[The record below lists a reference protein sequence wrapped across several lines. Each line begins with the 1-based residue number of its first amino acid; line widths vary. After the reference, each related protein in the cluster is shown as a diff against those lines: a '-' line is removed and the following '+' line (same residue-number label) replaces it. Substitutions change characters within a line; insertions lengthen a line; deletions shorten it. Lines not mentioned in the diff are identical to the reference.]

1 MNDNQILADI
11 LAEQR
16 KTNQLLLALI
26 EALADEQG
34 SDQVATDLD
43 GSPRPPMPEPGT
55 HL

>member
-1 MNDNQILADI
+1 MDANQVLADI
-11 LAEQR
+11 LSEQR

-34 SDQVATDLD
+34 SDQPTVDLD
-43 GSPRPPMPEPGT
+43 GNPRPPMPEPGS